1 MRLQGVE
8 RIARRLRACGDND
21 AADAV
26 VLLAEELAET
36 REKLDS
42 LIVLMDPVWR
52 AHKRDLEG
60 VR

>member
-21 AADAV
+21 AADAML
-26 VLLAEELAET
+26 LLAEELAET
-36 REKLDS
+36 REILNS
-42 LIVLMDPVWR
+42 LAVLMDPEWQT
-52 AHKRDLEG
+52 HKGDLKG